1 MMIFPAHQE
10 YLEKGKEIGL
20 MSLLPII
27 IIITYNSPL
36 S

>member
-1 MMIFPAHQE
+1 MIIFPAHQE
-10 YLEKGKEIGL
+10 YLEKGKEIGQ

-27 IIITYNSPL
+27 IIAYDSPC